1 VNCRGVI
8 RELSSYLDEELD
20 AAARTDLEHHLA
32 KCVDCRVVVDTTRK
46 TIEIYCNAEPVPLPQ
61 DVSDRLHAALS
72 HRLRRR
78 PS

>member
-20 AAARTDLEHHLA
+20 AAARIDLEHHLA

-46 TIEIYCNAEPVPLPQ
+46 TIEIYCNAEPVPLPK

-72 HRLRRR
+72 QRLRRH
-78 PS
+78 SS